1 MLGGVGAESAVIS
14 QMHSAVCAQRFGRLS
29 GRGAAARRAGS
40 LSLRCARAPF
50 GQRVREAR
58 IEGGCASRRTLRLP
72 LFRNQGSSRAGGKE
86 SSPSKGCFHT
96 PKTPDR
102 RTGVIR
108 VSVCLLCVPAPPGV
122 FLPVHYMGANST
134 PLEGRP
140 PSRAT
145 AAGGKEK
152 TCWPRARRSA
162 SVWPR
167 ATRGAIPAATASTWM
182 RFWTVVGR
190 RRERRC
196 CFASHPTCHFLLRTV
211 ASTSMMAVLTGAR
224 RTTSSCSATTATMV
238 SKSSGSH
245 TARPN
250 GPSALQL

>member
-1 MLGGVGAESAVIS
+1 MLHRQFTGKVFIS
-14 QMHSAVCAQRFGRLS
+14 
-29 GRGAAARRAGS
+29 
-40 LSLRCARAPF
+40 
-50 GQRVREAR
+50 
-58 IEGGCASRRTLRLP
+58 
-72 LFRNQGSSRAGGKE
+72 
-86 SSPSKGCFHT
+86 T
-96 PKTPDR
+96 PRTPDR

-108 VSVCLLCVPAPPGV
+108 VPVCPVCVPAPPGVFLPLHNGANSTPLEGLSRAKFSFRHRGTGPAYCTGTPVCVPAPPGV
-122 FLPVHYMGANST
+122 FLPVHT
-134 PLEGRP
+134 WQIL
-140 PSRAT
+140 SRAMCT
-145 AAGGKEK
+145 LYGGGRKEK